1 MMDVLI
7 FDMDGVLIDVSKS
20 YRKTIQRTI
29 QIYLET
35 CLGFARSRGSWIT
48 NDEIS
53 LFKSVGGFNND
64 WDLTSGLLLYLLSIS
79 GISFLRKLKRFSSI
93 QETLSYLKTKSSTS
107 HWKPHPTYLKFPR
120 PTPSPLTGEG
130 KGGGGQQDQFPP
142 SPSSPPTRG
151 GETSGGSFLKVRDKR
166 LVLSMQESNV
176 RLKRRNLSSFLD
188 RVRSK
193 GGGLRGIRRILGT
206 SWQGWVYG
214 AGDLEK
220 ENLVKRIFQ
229 ELYLGKQF
237 APYYH
242 LRPIFYTGKGLYEQ
256 ERLLISKEILSSLR
270 RKVRMGIAS
279 GRPRVEAELALN
291 RFHLRPYFDS
301 VVTLDECTEEENR
314 IFRSTGKK
322 TKCSKPHPYSIL
334 KAVQEIGI
342 SNPRCGY
349 VGDVVDDMGAARAA
363 KRDLSI
369 LAVGFTRGDAK
380 RKVMKDSLIKAGA
393 DLVIESQEELLRL
406 VS

>member
-1 MMDVLI
+1 MDVLI
-7 FDMDGVLIDVSKS
+7 FDMDGVLIDVSRS
-20 YRKTIQRTI
+20 YRKTIQRTT
-29 QIYLET
+29 QIYLEI
-35 CLGFARSRGSWIT
+35 CVGFPRSRGSWIT
-48 NDEIS
+48 NEEIS
-53 LFKSVGGFNND
+53 LFKSVGGFNSD
-64 WDLTSGLLLYLLSIS
+64 WDLTCGLLLYFLSIS
-79 GISFLRKLKRFSSI
+79 GIPPLRKLQRFSSV

-107 HWKPHPTYLKFPR
+107 HWKPHQRYLKFPR

-130 KGGGGQQDQFPP
+130 KGGGEQQDQFPP

-151 GETSGGSFLKVRDKR
+151 GEISGGSFLNVRGQRSD
-166 LVLSMQESNV
+166 LSMQESNI
-176 RLKRRNLSSFLD
+176 RLKRKNLSSFLD
-188 RVRSK
+188 KVKSK

-206 SWQGWVYG
+206 SWQGWIYG

-256 ERLLISKEILSSLR
+256 ERLLISREILSSLR

-279 GRPRVEAELALN
+279 GRPKFEAELALK

-322 TKCSKPHPYSIL
+322 MRCSKPSPYSIL
-334 KAVQEIGI
+334 RVIREIGF
-342 SNPRCGY
+342 SNPECGY
-349 VGDVVDDMGAARAA
+349 VGDVVDDIAAARAA
-363 KRDLSI
+363 KRNLPI
-369 LAVGFTRGDAK
+369 LAVGFTPGHVNRET
-380 RKVMKDSLIKAGA
+380 MKDSLITAGA
-393 DLVIESQEELLRL
+393 DLVIENPKELLRL

>member
-1 MMDVLI
+1 MDILI

-35 CLGFARSRGSWIT
+35 CLGFARSRRGWIT
-48 NDEIS
+48 NEEIS

-64 WDLTSGLLLYLLSIS
+64 WDLTSGLLLYLLSLS
-79 GISFLRKLKRFSSI
+79 GISSLSKRRRFASI
-93 QETLSYLKTKSSTS
+93 EETLSHLKTKSPLFRS
-107 HWKPHPTYLKFPR
+107 KPHQRYLKFPGQLS
-120 PTPSPLTGEG
+120 PSPSSPLTGE
-130 KGGGGQQDQFPP
+130 
-142 SPSSPPTRG
+142 RAI
-151 GETSGGSFLKVRDKR
+151 SGGAFLNAGDQR
-166 LVLSMQESNV
+166 LDSSMPESNV
-176 RLKRRNLSSFLD
+176 RLKRKNLSSFLE
-188 RVRSK
+188 RVKSK

-237 APYYH
+237 APYYQ
-242 LRPIFYTGKGLYEQ
+242 LRPIFHTGEGLYKQ
-256 ERLLISKEILSSLR
+256 ERLLISKEVLSSLR

-279 GRPRVEAELALN
+279 GRPRFEAELALK
-291 RFHLRPYFDS
+291 RFRLRPYFHS
-301 VVTLDECTEEENR
+301 VVTLDESMEQENR

-322 TKCSKPHPYSIL
+322 TKFSKPHPYPIL
-334 KAVQEIGI
+334 KAVEEMGM
-342 SNPRCGY
+342 SHPRCGY
-349 VGDVVDDMGAARAA
+349 VGDVVDDMAAARAA
-363 KRDLSI
+363 KKHLDMV
-369 LAVGFTRGDAK
+369 AVGFIAGHRQ
-380 RKVMKDSLIKAGA
+380 RKAARESLLKAGA
-393 DLVIESQEELLRL
+393 DRVIENPEELIHL

>member
-1 MMDVLI
+1 MDVLI
-7 FDMDGVLIDVSKS
+7 FDMDGVLIDVSRS
-20 YRKTIQRTI
+20 YRKTIQRTV
-29 QIYLET
+29 QFYLET
-35 CLGFARSRGSWIT
+35 CLGFGRIRGSWIT
-48 NDEIS
+48 NEEIS
-53 LFKSVGGFNND
+53 LFKSAGGFNSD
-64 WDLTSGLLLYLLSIS
+64 WDLTSGILFYLLSVSSIPP
-79 GISFLRKLKRFSSI
+79 LRKLKRFSSI
-93 QETLSYLKTKSSTS
+93 QETLSYLKIESSLS
-107 HWKPHPTYLKFPR
+107 RSKPTLRSKRKYLI
-120 PTPSPLTGEG
+120 
-130 KGGGGQQDQFPP
+130 
-142 SPSSPPTRG
+142 
-151 GETSGGSFLKVRDKR
+151 SFLEK
-166 LVLSMQESNV
+166 
-176 RLKRRNLSSFLD
+176 LKIS
-188 RVRSK
+188 
-193 GGGLRGIRRILGT
+193 GGGLKGIRRILGT

-214 AGDLEK
+214 VGDLEK

-279 GRPRVEAELALN
+279 GRPRYEAELALK

-322 TKCSKPHPYSIL
+322 IKCSKPHPYPVL
-334 KAVQEIGI
+334 RAVQEIGI

-349 VGDVVDDMGAARAA
+349 VGDVVDDMAAARTA
-363 KRDLSI
+363 KRYLEMLAIGFIGGHRHRKAARGSLS
-369 LAVGFTRGDAK
+369 
-380 RKVMKDSLIKAGA
+380 KAGA
-393 DLVIESQEELLRL
+393 DRVIENPKELLRL

>member
-1 MMDVLI
+1 MNLDVII
-7 FDMDGVLIDVSKS
+7 FDMDGVLIDVSRS

-29 QIYLET
+29 QIYLEI
-35 CLGFARSRGSWIT
+35 CLGFARSKGSWIT
-48 NDEIS
+48 NEEIS
-53 LFKSVGGFNND
+53 LFKSVEGFNSD

-79 GISFLRKLKRFSSI
+79 GIPSLRKLKRFSSI
-93 QETLSYLKTKSSTS
+93 QETLSYLKTESSIS
-107 HWKPHPTYLKFPR
+107 
-120 PTPSPLTGEG
+120 
-130 KGGGGQQDQFPP
+130 
-142 SPSSPPTRG
+142 
-151 GETSGGSFLKVRDKR
+151 
-166 LVLSMQESNV
+166 
-176 RLKRRNLSSFLD
+176 
-188 RVRSK
+188 RSK
-193 GGGLRGIRRILGT
+193 PIIRTKRKHLLAFLEKLKTSGGGLRGIRRILGS

-237 APYYH
+237 TPYYG

-279 GRPRVEAELALN
+279 GRPKYEAELALK

-301 VVTLDECTEEENR
+301 VVTLDECTDEENR

-322 TKCSKPHPYSIL
+322 IKCSKPYPYPVL
-334 KAVQEIGI
+334 KAVEEIGI

-349 VGDVVDDMGAARAA
+349 VGDVVDDIAAARAA

-369 LAVGFTRGDAK
+369 LAVGFIKGHAK

-393 DLVIESQEELLRL
+393 DLVIERPEELLSL
-406 VS
+406 IS

>member
-1 MMDVLI
+1 MDVLI
-7 FDMDGVLIDVSKS
+7 FDMDGVLIDVSSS

-35 CLGFARSRGSWIT
+35 CLGFTRNRRSWTT
-48 NDEIS
+48 NGEVS

-64 WDLTSGLLLYLLSIS
+64 WDLTCGLLFYLLSIS
-79 GISFLRKLKRFSSI
+79 GILPLPERRRFSNV
-93 QETLSYLKTKSSTS
+93 QETLSYLNTKSSLS
-107 HWKPHPTYLKFPR
+107 R
-120 PTPSPLTGEG
+120 PKHAFGTKRKHLL
-130 KGGGGQQDQFPP
+130 
-142 SPSSPPTRG
+142 
-151 GETSGGSFLKVRDKR
+151 SFLEK
-166 LVLSMQESNV
+166 
-176 RLKRRNLSSFLD
+176 LKTL
-188 RVRSK
+188 

-237 APYYH
+237 APHYR

-256 ERLLISKEILSSLR
+256 ERLLISKKILSSLR

-279 GRPRVEAELALN
+279 GRPSFEAELALE

-314 IFRSTGKK
+314 IFRSTGKRR
-322 TKCSKPHPYSIL
+322 KCSKPSPYSIL
-334 KAVQEIGI
+334 RVIEQIGVP
-342 SNPRCGY
+342 SPRCGY
-349 VGDVVDDMGAARAA
+349 VGDMVDDMEAAQAA
-363 KRDLSI
+363 KNNLPI
-369 LAVGFTRGDAK
+369 LAIGFTRGHAN
-380 RKVMKDSLIKAGA
+380 RETMKESLIKAGA
-393 DLVIESQEELLRL
+393 DLVIESPKELLRL